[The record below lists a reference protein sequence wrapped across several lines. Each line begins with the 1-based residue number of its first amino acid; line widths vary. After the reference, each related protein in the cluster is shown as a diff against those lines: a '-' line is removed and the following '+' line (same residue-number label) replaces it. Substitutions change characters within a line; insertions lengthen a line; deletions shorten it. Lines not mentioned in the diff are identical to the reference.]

1 MDSSDPKRVIA
12 DGYDRMGEDFSIWND
27 ARPQE
32 GRRWFLG
39 EVLAR
44 MPEGCSVLEL
54 GCGPGTDAAALSSGR
69 RYVGVDLSPVQLAIA
84 RRRVPN
90 ATFVVGDLA
99 SIAFRPASFNAVVAF
114 YLFNHVPSAEVAP
127 AFEVACTWLRPGGR
141 LFLGGLPTTA
151 DEDRVEEWLDV
162 PMFFAGVE
170 GEPYGRALQ
179 DAGFEIE
186 LSDIRYAIQES
197 WGVNRPR
204 WIIATKP
211 A

>member
-1 MDSSDPKRVIA
+1 MDISDPKRGIA
-12 DGYDRMGEDFSIWND
+12 DGYDRMGEDFSDWNA

-39 EVLAR
+39 EVLAA
-44 MPEGCSVLEL
+44 MPEGCAVLEL

-69 RYVGVDLSPVQLAIA
+69 QYVGVDLSPVQLSIA
-84 RRRVPN
+84 HRRVPH
-90 ATFVVGDLA
+90 AAFVVGDLA
-99 SIAFRPASFNAVVAF
+99 SIAFRPATFDAVVAF

-127 AFEVACTWLRPGGR
+127 AFQAMSTWLRPGGR

-151 DEDRVEEWLDV
+151 DEDRVEDWLDV
-162 PMFFAGVE
+162 PMFFAGVQ
-170 GEPYGRALQ
+170 GEPYDRALR

-186 LSDIRYAIQES
+186 LSKIRYPIQES

-204 WIIATKP
+204 WIIAAKP
-211 A
+211 V